1 MLAEETV
8 MDHVEKIIQ
17 RAQEQGYFDNLP
29 GAGKPQD
36 LSENPFVPEDWRM
49 AFRLL
54 KSNGFAP
61 DTVEHDKALRAELAS
76 VDTAL
81 EAFGRR
87 WDRWIRTSWDTPEER
102 EEHLA
107 ARERFLVGYEQEQR
121 ALNHRVHAHN
131 ARAPQVMQ
139 IGALAIAQRL
149 AAARARLAIPD

>member
-1 MLAEETV
+1 

-61 DTVEHDKALRAELAS
+61 DTVEYDKALRAELAG
-76 VDTAL
+76 VDARL

-87 WDRWIRTSWDTPEER
+87 WDRWLRTSWDTPEER
-102 EEHLA
+102 DEHLA
-107 ARERFLVGYEQEQR
+107 ARERFFEEHEHEMR

-131 ARAPQVMQ
+131 ARAPRAMQ
-139 IGALAIAQRL
+139 IGALAIARQL
-149 AAARARLAIPD
+149 AAARERLAVPD

>member
-1 MLAEETV
+1 

-61 DTVEHDKALRAELAS
+61 DMVEHDKALRAELAGA
-76 VDTAL
+76 DARL
-81 EAFGRR
+81 ETFGRR
-87 WDRWIRTSWDTPEER
+87 WERRVRTGWDTPEER

-107 ARERFLVGYEQEQR
+107 ARELFLREHEQEMR
-121 ALNHRVHAHN
+121 ALNHRIHAHN
-131 ARAPQVMQ
+131 ARAPQAMQ
-139 IGALAIAQRL
+139 IGALSIAQEL
-149 AAARARLAIPD
+149 AVARARLAIPE